1 MCIFVLLIKCCSCK
15 TKLIQSFIAMI
26 AVPEM
31 VGWGFLVYLY
41 VNEASFFHIMIVS
54 AAAGMHIIL
63 NIIYGF
69 THQKMIIH

>member
-1 MCIFVLLIKCCSCK
+1 
-15 TKLIQSFIAMI
+15 MI

-31 VGWGFLVYLY
+31 VGWVFLVYLY